1 MNILAYRRPALETIF
16 LLAEGLAWFIVIS
29 VIATLVERSFLETL
43 ADRIAI
49 NIRPGALDD
58 LGGAEQVVRELRA
71 EAGTDAGPSPFVI
84 WGAAVGGFLLMRF
97 APRLDLGPAIT
108 SAVLVASTILGV
120 NVLLHLAIGDFRI
133 WDASE
138 LISLLNDPS
147 SQVATGV
154 NIEEFVANPDVEGP
168 HASALGLTFIGI
180 VVVWFRFMLA
190 ARSAVRLDRMARSF
204 TASFIA
210 VFVALF
216 VARVGDVDSA
226 GQWAVPQFVLGML
239 GLAIGNHER
248 AVPAADAEERA
259 TPWLTSVGG
268 TIGLLAGAAGVIG
281 LLAYLGFGSV
291 LSAAGDVLL
300 VVLEFVVILV
310 VTPIYWIVS
319 TIMTGI
325 VSFLAFIFGG
335 RGELPDILREP
346 LTPGDVGLEEDREAP
361 FTFPGWVV
369 DSIKFLA
376 FVGVVWLMYWVG
388 QRLLSKSQAE
398 PELVVEERV
407 RRSGGAG
414 IGSLLSDLMSF
425 RRRPDGDRWLQ
436 RNEVYR
442 LFGRALGVSNERGL
456 SMLPSETPG
465 EFAESAV
472 VHLGSPPV
480 ADAARMFERARYGR
494 HQPTS
499 EELQN
504 ASRALSQW
512 DQSNPP
518 TEELRERIRG
528 HRPIDETEAIRMRI
542 RLAKR
547 GLNPTDEGILR
558 GE

>member
-1 MNILAYRRPALETIF
+1 MNVLSYRRPALETIF

-49 NIRPGALDD
+49 NIRPGGLDD
-58 LGGAEQVVRELRA
+58 LGGAEQVVRDLRA

-84 WGAAVGGFLLMRF
+84 WGAAAGGFLLMRF
-97 APRLDLGPAIT
+97 APRLDLGRGIT
-108 SAVLVASTILGV
+108 SAVMVASTILGV
-120 NVLLHLAIGDFRI
+120 NVLLHLAIGDLRI
-133 WDASE
+133 WDASR
-138 LISLLNDPS
+138 LIALLNDPS

-154 NIEEFVANPDVEGP
+154 DIEAFVADPDIKGP
-168 HASALGLTFIGI
+168 HSAALGLTFLGI

-190 ARSAVRLDRMARSF
+190 ARSPVRLERMARSF
-204 TASFIA
+204 TASFVA
-210 VFVALF
+210 VFIALF

-248 AVPAADAEERA
+248 AVPAGDAEDRA

-268 TIGLLAGAAGVIG
+268 TIGLLAVAAGVIG

-300 VVLEFVVILV
+300 VVLEFVVILI

-319 TIMTGI
+319 TAMTGI
-325 VSFLAFIFGG
+325 ISLLAFLFGG
-335 RGELPDILREP
+335 RGELPEILREP
-346 LTPGDVGLEEDREAP
+346 LTRADVGLQEDGEAP
-361 FTFPGWVV
+361 FSVPDWLV
-369 DSIKFLA
+369 DSLKFFA
-376 FVGVVWLMYWVG
+376 IVGAVWLMYWVG
-388 QRLLSKSQAE
+388 QRLLGGRKTE
-398 PELVVEERV
+398 PETIVEERV
-407 RRSGGAG
+407 KRTGGAG

-425 RRRPDGDRWLQ
+425 RRRPDADRWLN

-442 LFGRALGVSNERGL
+442 LFGRALGVSSERGL
-456 SMLPSETPG
+456 TMLPSETPG

-472 VHLGSPPV
+472 VYLGAPPV

-499 EELQN
+499 EEFQN
-504 ASRALSQW
+504 ASRALAQW
-512 DQSNPP
+512 DQTNPA
-518 TEELRERIRG
+518 TEELRERVRG
-528 HRPIDETEAIRMRI
+528 QRPLDEAEAIRMRL
-542 RLAKR
+542 RMAKS
-547 GLNPTDEGILR
+547 GLNPTDESILR